1 MSPMSTRQLASRAF
15 TCVAVFPIVVVLLN
29 VVQHAHYRPKVQ
41 AISELALGRGGALM
55 MVAFLSLASGIALLA
70 LILGRTLG
78 RGRPIRWLLYV
89 AAVLAGP
96 MSAFFHTD
104 LTGHPTT
111 THGTIHNDSGLAAFL
126 LMLVSM
132 HVAGWVFRHQPGW
145 RGFAVPTLVW
155 AVAATG
161 AFFLIPAL
169 PTHFGLA
176 QRIFAGCFVS
186 WLLAATAYARHM
198 SLPTAGAAI
207 AAGDPPRTYEVQSYG
222 PSGRLGKPLGH

>member
-1 MSPMSTRQLASRAF
+1 
-15 TCVAVFPIVVVLLN
+15 
-29 VVQHAHYRPKVQ
+29 
-41 AISELALGRGGALM
+41 
-55 MVAFLSLASGIALLA
+55 
-70 LILGRTLG
+70 
-78 RGRPIRWLLYV
+78 
-89 AAVLAGP
+89 

-104 LTGHPTT
+104 LTGHPAT

-126 LMLVSM
+126 LVLVSM
-132 HVAGWVFRHQPGW
+132 HVAGWVFRDQPGW

-161 AFFLIPAL
+161 ALFLIPAL

-186 WLLAATAYARHM
+186 WLLAATAYARRM

-207 AAGDPPRTYEVQSYG
+207 AAGDPSRTYEVQSQG
-222 PSGRLGKPLGH
+222 PNGRPGKPRGH